1 MRKKIV
7 FVIVEGP
14 SDETAV
20 GSILSHVFDRS
31 RVFVHTVGGDIT
43 TQTPEDG
50 DIAAKVSAI
59 VKGEASIYHWHS
71 SDIEKIIHLVDMD
84 GAYVPEEAVVADP
97 NRRHIRYYENQI
109 RTPDRDSILERN
121 ARKRKNLNKLIREK
135 EMWKGVPY
143 QVYYMSCNLDHVLYG
158 ELNMPDSNKVDAAYD
173 FASRYRRDPEAFVE
187 YMTDSPFSVDG
198 SFRETWDYIRSGT
211 RSLQRH
217 SNLHLA
223 LTSPTP

>member
-20 GSILSHVFDRS
+20 GSILSH
-31 RVFVHTVGGDIT
+31 
-43 TQTPEDG
+43 
-50 DIAAKVSAI
+50 
-59 VKGEASIYHWHS
+59 
-71 SDIEKIIHLVDMD
+71 KIIHLVDMD

-198 SFRETWDYIRSGT
+198 NFRETWDYIRSGT